1 MRPRI
6 YPLGDRNIVG
16 ARVAELRKAA
26 GWKQVEFMAML
37 QLRGM
42 EISATGLSK
51 LEGQSRRVT
60 DRELSIIA
68 ATLHTTP
75 NTLLKWERGKRE

>member
-37 QLRGM
+37 QLEEWKSLQRAFR
-42 EISATGLSK
+42 S
-51 LEGQSRRVT
+51 
-60 DRELSIIA
+60 
-68 ATLHTTP
+68 
-75 NTLLKWERGKRE
+75 